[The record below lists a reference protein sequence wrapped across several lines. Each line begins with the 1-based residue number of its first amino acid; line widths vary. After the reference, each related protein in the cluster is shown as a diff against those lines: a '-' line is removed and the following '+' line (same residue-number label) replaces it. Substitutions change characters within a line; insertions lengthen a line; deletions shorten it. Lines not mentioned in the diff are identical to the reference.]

1 MLKLFGKQRLNFDDY
16 KTTCIEIFKN
26 EVIKTADD
34 YQAAST
40 QYLGKDIQK
49 QKILNARG
57 PESIYMLT
65 IHVMCNIL
73 DYQIRVAEGRRA
85 ADSVI
90 QSLLKWVLFAGSFEL
105 PPKIINKETIK
116 KLKPDTTDRSAKYH
130 NEVLNKNGQLKQV
143 PATISSL
150 DYLEQ
155 KAIPCFK
162 IELARQFGI
171 ADIDELDPAFINE
184 LIAPLYRLHTIFDK
198 FLQKNKIKHR
208 H

>member
-1 MLKLFGKQRLNFDDY
+1 MLRLFGKQRLNFDTY
-16 KTTCIEIFKN
+16 RTLCIEMFKD

-34 YQAAST
+34 YLAAST
-40 QYLGKDIQK
+40 QYLDKDIQK
-49 QKILNARG
+49 QRILNARG

-73 DYQIRVAEGRRA
+73 DYQIRVAEDRRA
-85 ADSVI
+85 SDSVV
-90 QSLLKWVLFAGSFEL
+90 QGLLKWVLFAGSFEL
-105 PPKIINKETIK
+105 PPKLINKENIK
-116 KLKPDTTDRSAKYH
+116 ELKPDTTDRSAKYH

-143 PATISSL
+143 HATISSL

-162 IELARQFGI
+162 KELARQFGV
-171 ADIDELDPAFINE
+171 ADSNELDPAFITE
-184 LIAPLYRLHTIFDK
+184 LIAPLYRLHTVFDT
-198 FLQKNKIKHR
+198 FLQKNKIKRR